1 MLRYMLDTDICIH
14 VMKRRPS
21 PLRER
26 FSKLDDQL
34 CISSVTLAELWYGAH
49 KSARHSTN
57 LQAVEQFAARLD
69 VLAFTPAAAAHYGE
83 IRAALERIGKP
94 IGSNDM
100 LIAAHARSEGLIVV
114 TNNEREFRRI
124 DGLQIENWL

>member
-1 MLRYMLDTDICIH
+1 
-14 VMKRRPS
+14 
-21 PLRER
+21 
-26 FSKLDDQL
+26 
-34 CISSVTLAELWYGAH
+34 LAELWYGAH

-100 LIAAHARSEGLIVV
+100 LIAAHARSEGMIVV